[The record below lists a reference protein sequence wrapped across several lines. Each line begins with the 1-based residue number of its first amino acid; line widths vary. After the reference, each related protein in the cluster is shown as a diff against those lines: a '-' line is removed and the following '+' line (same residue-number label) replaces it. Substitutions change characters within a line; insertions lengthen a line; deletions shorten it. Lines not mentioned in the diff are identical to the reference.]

1 MNECTLALWI
11 THCSLQSTAEY
22 NNENSIDPSS
32 GAATHIHS
40 NINHWKTAAA
50 ATRITSI
57 YVCIS
62 RFFIGMSLN
71 RITYGTQKI
80 VPEFLQHLEMR

>member
-32 GAATHIHS
+32 GAANHIHS
-40 NINHWKTAAA
+40 NINH
-50 ATRITSI
+50 
-57 YVCIS
+57 
-62 RFFIGMSLN
+62 
-71 RITYGTQKI
+71 
-80 VPEFLQHLEMR
+80 

>member
-40 NINHWKTAAA
+40 NINH
-50 ATRITSI
+50 
-57 YVCIS
+57 
-62 RFFIGMSLN
+62 
-71 RITYGTQKI
+71 
-80 VPEFLQHLEMR
+80 